1 MLTLWQYAPLSV
13 KELGDHLNL
22 DSGTLTP
29 LLKRLESHGWIKRQ
43 RSKED
48 ERTVIIQLTEMA
60 SNEQDRVFTHV
71 KSCFE
76 ILNLTSDEKSD
87 CSEAISTLEHKLD
100 AFNKAKND

>member
-76 ILNLTSDEKSD
+76 ILNLTSDEKKRLFRSN
-87 CSEAISTLEHKLD
+87 
-100 AFNKAKND
+100 FNA